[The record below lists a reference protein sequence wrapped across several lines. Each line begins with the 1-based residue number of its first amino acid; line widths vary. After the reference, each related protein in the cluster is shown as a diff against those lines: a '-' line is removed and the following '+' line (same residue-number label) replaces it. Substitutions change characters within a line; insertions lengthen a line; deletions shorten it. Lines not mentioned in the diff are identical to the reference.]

1 MNIFEFR
8 RLLKANWVNGQST
21 LDRFTEYPGYDLTDI
36 DPLFDMTRC
45 DTITFITGQLGS
57 EPEPFDAKANL
68 SLPPLTNAEDASD
81 TIEVNMHFSERDGRV
96 YFELW
101 LGLDSAGV
109 TLETFFG
116 GLPQSRVV
124 EEGFYVYKDSI
135 LKHFQLI
142 SAPNNKIRLTANSDT
157 AYTDMPFTVENARI
171 FFTGGD
177 GCEWK
182 IYEKFI
188 ESIGDDY
195 YTSIE
200 ISGRAGLPDGF
211 SFEDS
216 MPFELKVNLG
226 EVINDM
232 FQAVSGSAASLP
244 CDVDLYLVSGEEDPD
259 GESFERISL
268 AYITIQMQP
277 GGFTTP
283 VKFTVPLFGSNN
295 YWPLTADFETG
306 LGISDIINFFG
317 SLAGLDEGGGELLPT
332 DSMPA
337 DILDFF
343 ELYRL
348 RVGANVGANFS
359 MSLSDM
365 QALFSIS
372 KPWNLP
378 IPKASLDSLNVLWQV
393 TWGSGLDEYL
403 MTAHAAGQL
412 SFGIGDTTLKLNA
425 SADLPDMDMEA
436 HLVWSDDPWES
447 PEEQIT
453 LSQLAGEM
461 GAGIPQDWGSGNA
474 DAHPAAQNQLG
485 RLDVYASPGSRSF
498 SIYAELDDLIQF
510 SIGDLPVNLKKI
522 FASADIK
529 QGSKAFSLGGS
540 LSFNEPSPDNPPPE
554 GAEQPQPFSF
564 DLEASYDN
572 GDWWF
577 EGGLGSGEVNLL
589 QLVEQVMQREIPDSD
604 KDTGLNEL
612 ELTDLYMGISGKGDR
627 FKIETG
633 IEGGWNIEVLGKNLA
648 GGAKGYIHLEKEKTE
663 GNQSSLFAAA
673 MLMFQL
679 GAFKVA
685 AQVDDFFD
693 KNNRE
698 FQFQVQF
705 KDLYAQATYGKKKVG
720 NADHH
725 ILTLSLGGM
734 SFGEVVESLIRQV
747 NPNQGFKLT
756 GPWAALNDIS
766 LSDISL
772 QYDMTDESVSL
783 LYQVN
788 KSIPGIMEIE
798 KVGVTYKKAP
808 ASSSD
813 KKVFMVLTGKFLG
826 ESYSESN
833 PLTWDAVDGQPPATT
848 GSGPLFDLSFL
859 GMGYK
864 LDLSQVMAGASTK
877 DKTNELKELLRDNGT
892 DQKPNIAFSDSTGF
906 FAGTEFELLGGLRSY
921 ILIAHPELYGVRIEV
936 DKDASGAIAMLKGLL
951 VDLQYQKVSESV
963 GMFRAEFMVPDTI
976 KRLDFGTFVIILGK
990 MYAEVYTDGKFYIDF
1005 GFPKGDD
1012 FSKSFGLFVGVF
1024 GGYGGIKLGYLDAAS
1039 AKNLPAVQ
1047 NGAFTTVLL
1056 MGLGLSLGIE
1066 RTFEGGFKCGVT
1078 FGYKIGAS
1086 LMLYG
1091 IFDGLLAFYQPK
1103 GMPSNQS
1110 LYYSLNATI
1119 GVVGEMVVYVGF
1131 KNLGI
1136 TLYAKAKASA
1146 AARIEAYKAIKMSLD
1161 LEVTVAGQL
1170 GPFKFNKTLR
1180 LHLAIEVGSD
1190 SNPPWITRGRTAG
1203 LTEGGIKFNTGRLGD
1218 DKSIRM
1224 FEMRLLPIF
1233 SIENPTI
1240 ERVRSNGEADYC
1252 VAFIPCMR
1260 NGEFGEL
1267 LGVMAN
1273 WLTQSITQGG
1283 VITKEQAEA
1292 SSHDDILNLNY
1303 DMLDVFLQNNVTFD
1317 VQTRWEELRD
1327 LIHADDMVAL
1337 PMPPPLAMYYR
1348 SEGPYVVERSF
1359 QEWNPVP
1366 ENYMEFLDRYLGQ
1379 FNADPNNDSYG
1390 PVDPSGFA
1398 FSNNR
1403 VPISKLVFLN
1413 YFHMLLMELHS
1424 NLGGQFNERSMEAG
1438 QLIPRRAELGISA
1451 EEILMQ
1457 NPELEI
1463 QPGRIQ
1469 FPNLEY
1475 ITKENDRLINIMN
1488 SYGMTKQNI
1497 LSGVLNQAMLIDNSG
1512 SIMLEGITFYGEGLQ
1527 LRQAAAL
1534 YFSRYLGDCIEDG
1547 YQYYANLILENNPG
1561 ISQDWVDTGTSREII
1576 LPVDGTPRWYTR
1588 LGDTVRSIS
1597 RMCYLLEAG
1606 KGIIPKWDEFYT
1618 RFKAANDFS
1627 DNTPDHINLRGDG
1640 WRLPR
1645 VEIPVKSDINIS
1657 SLRTRLT
1664 VESRHEGLI
1673 DDAIT
1678 AQLPLTPL
1686 TPISLKNASISIE
1699 TATKLKD
1706 LVSARHISVKDL
1718 AGAFESGGF
1727 RNYNASQTLT
1737 ATIKNLP
1744 VDMYISDVTGDDFVG
1759 QTAALASRFLLQG
1772 LRLPDI
1778 NELNKTT
1785 GFYKFTGQQFPVAR
1799 RSPISVDLY
1808 TSRAWLN
1815 AGLGGYISPDI
1826 IDQMLPE
1833 SYVQIPGSLFEQ
1845 EKAFEPVEKYFSSST
1860 GYLHKRKNSER
1871 SDTIHKI
1878 SDGLHEAMLM
1888 MASYPAITD
1897 QRGGSVAGRWGCLVP
1912 IAVTRVD
1919 GDPYTFNVYGA
1930 DAENRQT
1937 LIKALNDLGD
1947 YLNDPFFISV
1957 NLMYKSPSVSGMR
1970 TCLVSDELNRPKC
1983 SIIQTNLSVETHR
1996 KPVIRSAGGYDHI
2009 ATMQEGNA
2017 TKFIRLLWE
2026 CSVVGGGGYYLRI
2039 QNINGQPLP
2048 TEIFDSQKQAQLY
2061 LMIGIENNYANG
2073 PALGYNKAV
2082 NWINCVM
2089 VRNTTELGEVI
2100 NFTTGLDEYQ
2110 PAHPRWS
2117 AVMKASAEIPAHIPG
2132 DKVSYTRELFSIG
2145 GYRLLGQE
2153 PFMASGDSS
2162 PILPYD
2168 MGGHWEYK
2176 TIVPLSRFLLDP
2188 RYPYD
2193 KVGEGTMLHFTLRD
2207 VLGNQAETIG
2217 WDSPAVLKNN
2227 EKPIGLHQWPGQTI
2241 TYRVVRDLSTGKPAV
2256 EINFIP
2262 LEDKDRLL
2270 KDSAKML
2277 IRAYNQLHYS
2287 GTRLSVRTTLRSS
2300 DINITDNQRVM
2311 LLNHITNLIQ
2321 YLSGDTSA
2329 KPGPLSIILPV
2340 AEGIEALP
2348 KGPFP
2353 IKLDMAISIDGL
2365 PSGISEVVSSITP
2378 HDEISSVTDQDT
2390 NLKAFVRGAESVYQ
2404 GLHIAYKKDE
2414 NELYGVTMGENGY
2427 ITQASFGHYSTGTP
2441 EFLAFKPLSTRF
2453 MTRPVNVKDLDASGI
2468 LNESPEKK
2476 VFADIDMHRWGETFL
2491 EDYENML
2498 RADITSLAGEKAAD
2512 ELNNL
2517 INLKK
2522 ELAQAVSKQL
2532 THIKSGSQTPIDNA
2546 RKLMKDRLMR
2556 NAAYANDIDIV
2567 TQYKVKINTNS
2578 GLPAFR
2584 FTTRAVVDS
2593 DKCTAESSK
2602 IGTYKNPS
2610 EDLQL
2615 IVRYQDEYIQINP
2628 GVKLVIDEME
2638 YNISDQG
2645 EYESSDWLKFIYPV
2659 EINDGNYLQCAKL
2672 WPHPEK
2678 SLPETPTLMGHS
2690 VELGSGG
2697 ERWNYKLNCYGKAAP
2712 QDSWYIRVDLKKKT
2726 PEFGSVPLDLFD
2738 HLAQYMHVRE
2748 PLLEAIQQRGESF
2761 ANAYGTFRGLASGIA
2776 ISWNAWV
2783 DKEAEPAEVMPD
2795 ETDLPNTY
2803 YGKAE
2808 FTSDSPMNM
2817 TLANISCPLG
2827 YTAVQ
2832 PYILPGRDGSYPSF
2846 GDKSEF
2852 VFELRDISTDVHD
2865 CAKPSV
2871 YIVRN
2876 ENILSGA
2883 AVNPAF
2889 IFRTT
2894 TAGLEWIYALAES
2907 AGKSVIG
2914 NIKTGGDTRWF
2925 DNGELLTQI
2934 RDMLDNEETLCEY
2947 VRGSDARAS
2956 RKEAHGS
2963 AVDIAVSYQYRL
2975 NMNPNSAQV
2984 SIPIGGIS
2992 KRSGE
2997 PLSFDALPEL
3007 LRGWLSSSVPSIT
3020 GASLV
3025 FDIATGGEA
3034 ASGRKRQIAQLVI
3047 ELV

>member
-1 MNIFEFR
+1 
-8 RLLKANWVNGQST
+8 
-21 LDRFTEYPGYDLTDI
+21 
-36 DPLFDMTRC
+36 
-45 DTITFITGQLGS
+45 
-57 EPEPFDAKANL
+57 
-68 SLPPLTNAEDASD
+68 
-81 TIEVNMHFSERDGRV
+81 
-96 YFELW
+96 
-101 LGLDSAGV
+101 
-109 TLETFFG
+109 
-116 GLPQSRVV
+116 
-124 EEGFYVYKDSI
+124 
-135 LKHFQLI
+135 
-142 SAPNNKIRLTANSDT
+142 
-157 AYTDMPFTVENARI
+157 
-171 FFTGGD
+171 
-177 GCEWK
+177 
-182 IYEKFI
+182 
-188 ESIGDDY
+188 
-195 YTSIE
+195 
-200 ISGRAGLPDGF
+200 
-211 SFEDS
+211 
-216 MPFELKVNLG
+216 
-226 EVINDM
+226 
-232 FQAVSGSAASLP
+232 
-244 CDVDLYLVSGEEDPD
+244 
-259 GESFERISL
+259 
-268 AYITIQMQP
+268 
-277 GGFTTP
+277 
-283 VKFTVPLFGSNN
+283 
-295 YWPLTADFETG
+295 
-306 LGISDIINFFG
+306 
-317 SLAGLDEGGGELLPT
+317 
-332 DSMPA
+332 
-337 DILDFF
+337 
-343 ELYRL
+343 
-348 RVGANVGANFS
+348 
-359 MSLSDM
+359 
-365 QALFSIS
+365 
-372 KPWNLP
+372 
-378 IPKASLDSLNVLWQV
+378 
-393 TWGSGLDEYL
+393 
-403 MTAHAAGQL
+403 
-412 SFGIGDTTLKLNA
+412 
-425 SADLPDMDMEA
+425 
-436 HLVWSDDPWES
+436 
-447 PEEQIT
+447 
-453 LSQLAGEM
+453 
-461 GAGIPQDWGSGNA
+461 
-474 DAHPAAQNQLG
+474 
-485 RLDVYASPGSRSF
+485 
-498 SIYAELDDLIQF
+498 
-510 SIGDLPVNLKKI
+510 
-522 FASADIK
+522 
-529 QGSKAFSLGGS
+529 
-540 LSFNEPSPDNPPPE
+540 
-554 GAEQPQPFSF
+554 
-564 DLEASYDN
+564 
-572 GDWWF
+572 
-577 EGGLGSGEVNLL
+577 
-589 QLVEQVMQREIPDSD
+589 
-604 KDTGLNEL
+604 
-612 ELTDLYMGISGKGDR
+612 
-627 FKIETG
+627 
-633 IEGGWNIEVLGKNLA
+633 
-648 GGAKGYIHLEKEKTE
+648 
-663 GNQSSLFAAA
+663 
-673 MLMFQL
+673 
-679 GAFKVA
+679 
-685 AQVDDFFD
+685 
-693 KNNRE
+693 
-698 FQFQVQF
+698 
-705 KDLYAQATYGKKKVG
+705 
-720 NADHH
+720 
-725 ILTLSLGGM
+725 
-734 SFGEVVESLIRQV
+734 
-747 NPNQGFKLT
+747 
-756 GPWAALNDIS
+756 
-766 LSDISL
+766 
-772 QYDMTDESVSL
+772 
-783 LYQVN
+783 
-788 KSIPGIMEIE
+788 
-798 KVGVTYKKAP
+798 
-808 ASSSD
+808 
-813 KKVFMVLTGKFLG
+813 
-826 ESYSESN
+826 
-833 PLTWDAVDGQPPATT
+833 
-848 GSGPLFDLSFL
+848 
-859 GMGYK
+859 
-864 LDLSQVMAGASTK
+864 
-877 DKTNELKELLRDNGT
+877 
-892 DQKPNIAFSDSTGF
+892 
-906 FAGTEFELLGGLRSY
+906 
-921 ILIAHPELYGVRIEV
+921 
-936 DKDASGAIAMLKGLL
+936 
-951 VDLQYQKVSESV
+951 
-963 GMFRAEFMVPDTI
+963 
-976 KRLDFGTFVIILGK
+976 
-990 MYAEVYTDGKFYIDF
+990 
-1005 GFPKGDD
+1005 
-1012 FSKSFGLFVGVF
+1012 
-1024 GGYGGIKLGYLDAAS
+1024 
-1039 AKNLPAVQ
+1039 
-1047 NGAFTTVLL
+1047 
-1056 MGLGLSLGIE
+1056 
-1066 RTFEGGFKCGVT
+1066 
-1078 FGYKIGAS
+1078 
-1086 LMLYG
+1086 
-1091 IFDGLLAFYQPK
+1091 
-1103 GMPSNQS
+1103 
-1110 LYYSLNATI
+1110 
-1119 GVVGEMVVYVGF
+1119 
-1131 KNLGI
+1131 
-1136 TLYAKAKASA
+1136 
-1146 AARIEAYKAIKMSLD
+1146 
-1161 LEVTVAGQL
+1161 
-1170 GPFKFNKTLR
+1170 
-1180 LHLAIEVGSD
+1180 
-1190 SNPPWITRGRTAG
+1190 
-1203 LTEGGIKFNTGRLGD
+1203 
-1218 DKSIRM
+1218 
-1224 FEMRLLPIF
+1224 
-1233 SIENPTI
+1233 
-1240 ERVRSNGEADYC
+1240 
-1252 VAFIPCMR
+1252 
-1260 NGEFGEL
+1260 
-1267 LGVMAN
+1267 
-1273 WLTQSITQGG
+1273 
-1283 VITKEQAEA
+1283 
-1292 SSHDDILNLNY
+1292 
-1303 DMLDVFLQNNVTFD
+1303 
-1317 VQTRWEELRD
+1317 
-1327 LIHADDMVAL
+1327 
-1337 PMPPPLAMYYR
+1337 
-1348 SEGPYVVERSF
+1348 
-1359 QEWNPVP
+1359 
-1366 ENYMEFLDRYLGQ
+1366 
-1379 FNADPNNDSYG
+1379 
-1390 PVDPSGFA
+1390 
-1398 FSNNR
+1398 
-1403 VPISKLVFLN
+1403 
-1413 YFHMLLMELHS
+1413 
-1424 NLGGQFNERSMEAG
+1424 
-1438 QLIPRRAELGISA
+1438 
-1451 EEILMQ
+1451 
-1457 NPELEI
+1457 
-1463 QPGRIQ
+1463 
-1469 FPNLEY
+1469 
-1475 ITKENDRLINIMN
+1475 
-1488 SYGMTKQNI
+1488 
-1497 LSGVLNQAMLIDNSG
+1497 
-1512 SIMLEGITFYGEGLQ
+1512 
-1527 LRQAAAL
+1527 
-1534 YFSRYLGDCIEDG
+1534 
-1547 YQYYANLILENNPG
+1547 
-1561 ISQDWVDTGTSREII
+1561 
-1576 LPVDGTPRWYTR
+1576 
-1588 LGDTVRSIS
+1588 
-1597 RMCYLLEAG
+1597 MCYLLEAG

-1799 RSPISVDLY
+1799 HAPLSVDIY
-1808 TSRAWLN
+1808 GSCPWLN
-1815 AGLGGYISPDI
+1815 AGWGDYISPDI

-1878 SDGLHEAMLM
+1878 SDGLHEAMLRM
-1888 MASYPAITD
+1888 GSYPAITD

-2110 PAHPRWS
+2110 SSHPRWS
-2117 AVMKASAEIPAHIPG
+2117 AAMKASAEIPAHIPG

-2241 TYRVVRDLSTGKPAV
+2241 TYRVIRNVSTGKPAV
-2256 EINFIP
+2256 EVRFTP

-2270 KDSAKML
+2270 KDSVEIL
-2277 IRAYNQLHYS
+2277 ERAYNQLNYS
-2287 GTRLSVRTTLRSS
+2287 GTRLSLRTTLHSG
-2300 DINITDNQRVM
+2300 DIDITQFKGQ
-2311 LLNHITNLIQ
+2311 LINYWVGLAS
-2321 YLSGDTSA
+2321 YLSGSIST
-2329 KPGPLSIILPV
+2329 KPAPMSMILPV
-2340 AEGIEALP
+2340 AEGIGALP

-2353 IKLDMAISIDGL
+2353 IKLELIFSIDGL

-2378 HDEISSVTDQDT
+2378 HDEISAGTDQDT
-2390 NLKAFVRGAESVYQ
+2390 NLKAFVRGAESVYR

-2414 NELYGVTMGENGY
+2414 NELYGVTMGANGY

-2453 MTRPVNVKDLDASGI
+2453 MTRPVSVKDLDASGI

-2517 INLKK
+2517 IKLKK

-2532 THIKSGSQTPIDNA
+2532 THIRSGSQTPIDNA